1 MARSCF
7 TIPVSDITAAEQ
19 TVKNYLQNNTKAKE
33 TVYNGKEWVWQFGS
47 SIVGVWYLKIEYRPS
62 AVVIYG
68 WISSWTGMELEL
80 AGFANRRIVSDAMKV
95 IEKIKKELE
104 KSPQIP
110 PSQQPSVLDNSID
123 SIIKKAQG
131 YDNAKQYDKAF
142 QCYQTAADLGSALA
156 QNNVGYAYLFGE
168 GTAKDFAKAVY
179 WLEKSAAQ
187 NFAGAY
193 NNLGLCYSNG
203 LGVVQDKY
211 KALEC
216 YQKAADLGSKKALE
230 NIEAIKKELA
240 NNPQT
245 PPSSQPPMNHKT
257 AEDFWNEGVQYY
269 QNNRF
274 DLALERFIK
283 AAELGDARA
292 QYQTGYMY
300 LNGKGT
306 AKDYSKTIYWL
317 EKSAAQNFACAY
329 NYLGICYSNGYGVA
343 QDKYKALEC

>member
-7 TIPVSDITAAEQ
+7 TIPVSDVAYAEQ
-19 TVKNYLQNNTKAKE
+19 TVKKYLQNNTKAKE

-110 PSQQPSVLDNSID
+110 PSPQPSVLDNSID
-123 SIIKKAQG
+123 AIIKKAQG

-142 QCYQTAADLGSALA
+142 EYYQTAADLGSALA

-168 GTAKDFAKAVY
+168 GTAKDYAKAVY
-179 WLEKSAAQ
+179 WFEKSAAQ

-193 NNLGLCYSNG
+193 NNLGLCHSNG
-203 LGVVQDKY
+203 YGVVQDKY

-230 NIEAIKKELA
+230 NIEVIKKYLEKNKRCQEEL
-240 NNPQT
+240 
-245 PPSSQPPMNHKT
+245 HKGLKMLD
-257 AEDFWNEGVQYY
+257 ERF
-269 QNNRF
+269 F
-274 DLALERFIK
+274 DLW
-283 AAELGDARA
+283 D
-292 QYQTGYMY
+292 
-300 LNGKGT
+300 
-306 AKDYSKTIYWL
+306 
-317 EKSAAQNFACAY
+317 
-329 NYLGICYSNGYGVA
+329 
-343 QDKYKALEC
+343 